1 MPVAIPNMETP
12 MMNASITNIRV
23 LAAGGSS
30 GADFNDV
37 FSKNAKKVI
46 APTRRKNKLAR
57 SAITA
62 EAMTEAEGREALGIE
77 RLYSTS
83 DLT

>member
-1 MPVAIPNMETP
+1 
-12 MMNASITNIRV
+12 
-23 LAAGGSS
+23 
-30 GADFNDV
+30 V